1 MLEICNTKV
10 KAHEAYNTILKDVNI
25 FQKNIEY
32 DYLFKLLL
40 VGNSGVGKSRIL
52 FRFTDD
58 IFPESYAPTIG
69 IDFKTRTIKVDG
81 KNVKLQ
87 IWDTAGQERFN
98 AIQSTYYR
106 GAHGVIIV
114 YDITDVDYLNN
125 IKHLV
130 SEIDKYAIPN
140 IKKILVGNKSDLE
153 SERVATTE
161 EVQNYADTSGIQ
173 FIETSAKNNVN
184 VENVFLNISE
194 EIIKV
199 NINQDPK
206 INNGMINLTS
216 QKPVKKSC
224 C

>member
-40 VGNSGVGKSRIL
+40 VGNSGVGKSSIL